1 MIEIKEEIRLHSAIF
16 FLYGFFGMAW
26 VPRFPELKAFLGL
39 TNGEFGSLI
48 TAGTFGALASLLS
61 MGHVVHKYG
70 VRRVLFWSNFA
81 VALSLIVVVNI
92 SSSLVFLICNI
103 TFGFALASF
112 HLAANAHAFHIQK
125 RTGGLIISRFHG
137 AWAIGVV
144 ATSIISGAVSEFI
157 PLNRHIEIVV
167 VLCTFALIYALKKLG
182 PALDYHDDSDGSD
195 VRIRD
200 IFKSFKVDWLVSFN
214 EQMVPLFEQPYPEEQ
229 VKMVIDKV
237 LSLAAQQGVGE
248 APVEK
253 IEPEEE
259 EALIAL
265 DVGDYPTAEA
275 AYKKLL
281 ARKPGD
287 HFATLGLAQ
296 TMLLQRTDG
305 VDGAKVMEQALNDPD
320 NIALQMQ
327 CADIEVVGGYVEPA
341 FNRLLRLVQ
350 LLTGDEQKLVK
361 ERVLELFALV
371 DPADPRVIKA
381 RAALANALY

>member
-1 MIEIKEEIRLHSAIF
+1 MSLPPNFARAVDLSSLGKPKPEPQEGPIVGSEVTKENIGEVFLPLSTTRAVIILCWSVRSPESVEVLNILGKLEAQSDGAWTLGRVDIDSQPEVAQAFQTKAI
-16 FLYGFFGMAW
+16 
-26 VPRFPELKAFLGL
+26 P
-39 TNGEFGSLI
+39 
-48 TAGTFGALASLLS
+48 
-61 MGHVVHKYG
+61 
-70 VRRVLFWSNFA
+70 FA
-81 VALSLIVVVNI
+81 VA
-92 SSSLVFLICNI
+92 
-103 TFGFALASF
+103 
-112 HLAANAHAFHIQK
+112 
-125 RTGGLIISRFHG
+125 II
-137 AWAIGVV
+137 
-144 ATSIISGAVSEFI
+144 
-157 PLNRHIEIVV
+157 
-167 VLCTFALIYALKKLG
+167 
-182 PALDYHDDSDGSD
+182 
-195 VRIRD
+195 
-200 IFKSFKVDWLVSFN
+200 N

-229 VKMVIDKV
+229 IKMVIDKV

-265 DVGDYPTAEA
+265 DVDDYPTAEA

-350 LLTGDEQKLVK
+350 IFTGDEQKLVK